1 MNILFAG
8 TPNSSASILKY
19 LANHENISVKGV
31 ITQPNKRGKRGKKL
45 NESPVAIQAKDLELD
60 IFKPKSLDNKELKN
74 IFGKFDDIDYL
85 VVVAYG
91 KMFPAWLISLPRV
104 ASVNAHFSIL
114 PKYRGASPIQ
124 SALLN
129 GDTETGISFIEI
141 NSDLDAGDIISL
153 HKIKILSHDNK
164 LTLEKKLTDKCIN
177 KIVKTLSDFK
187 DHKILAYLQD
197 NSKATYCKKISK
209 NDSFTNF
216 NEKSLNIINKFR
228 AFYEWP
234 GLAFNHNDITIKIH
248 GIEISKENSEGKPGK
263 IQKIEKDGIYINTKD
278 KMIVITHLQFPN
290 KKIISSTDVYNSY
303 QNFFK

>member
-8 TPNSSASILKY
+8 TPHSSASILKY

-45 NESPVAIQAKDLELD
+45 NESPVAIQAKVLELD
-60 IFKPKSLDNKELKN
+60 VFKPKSLDDKELKD
-74 IFGKFDDIDYL
+74 ILGKFSDIDYL

-91 KMFPAWLISLPRV
+91 KIVPAWLLSLPRV

-141 NSDLDAGDIISL
+141 NSNLDAGDIISL

-164 LTLEKKLTDKCIN
+164 LTVEKKLTDKCIDE
-177 KIVKTLSDFK
+177 IFKTLSDFK

-197 NSKATYCKKISK
+197 KSKATYCKKISK

-278 KMIVITHLQFPN
+278 KVIVITHLQFPN

-303 QNFFK
+303 QKFFK

>member
-8 TPNSSASILKY
+8 TPHSSALILKY

-45 NESPVAIQAKDLELD
+45 NESPVAIQAKVLELD
-60 IFKPKSLDNKELKN
+60 VFKPKSLDDKELKD
-74 IFGKFDDIDYL
+74 ILGKFSDIDYL

-91 KMFPAWLISLPRV
+91 KIVPAWLLSLPRV

-141 NSDLDAGDIISL
+141 NSNLDAGDIISL

-164 LTLEKKLTDKCIN
+164 LTVEKKLTDKCIDE
-177 KIVKTLSDFK
+177 IFKTLSDFK

-197 NSKATYCKKISK
+197 KSKATYCKKISK

-278 KMIVITHLQFPN
+278 KVIVITHLQFPN

>member
-8 TPNSSASILKY
+8 TPHSSASILKY

-45 NESPVAIQAKDLELD
+45 NESPVAIQAKVLELD
-60 IFKPKSLDNKELKN
+60 VFKPKSLDDKELKD
-74 IFGKFDDIDYL
+74 ILGKFSDIDYL

-91 KMFPAWLISLPRV
+91 KIVPAWLLSLPRV

-141 NSDLDAGDIISL
+141 NSNLDAGDIISL

-177 KIVKTLSDFK
+177 EIFKTLSDFK

-197 NSKATYCKKISK
+197 KSKATYCKKISK

-263 IQKIEKDGIYINTKD
+263 IQKIEKDGIYVNTKD
-278 KMIVITHLQFPN
+278 KVIVITHLQFPN

-303 QNFFK
+303 QKFFK

>member
-8 TPNSSASILKY
+8 TPHSSALILKY

-45 NESPVAIQAKDLELD
+45 NESPVAIQAKVLELD
-60 IFKPKSLDNKELKN
+60 VFKPKSLDDKELKD
-74 IFGKFDDIDYL
+74 ILGKFSDIDYL

-91 KMFPAWLISLPRV
+91 KIVPAWLLSLPRV

-141 NSDLDAGDIISL
+141 NSNLDAGDIISL

-164 LTLEKKLTDKCIN
+164 LTVEKKLTDKCIN
-177 KIVKTLSDFK
+177 EIFKTLSDFK

-197 NSKATYCKKISK
+197 KSKATYCKKISK

-303 QNFFK
+303 QKFFK

>member
-8 TPNSSASILKY
+8 TPHSSASILKY
-19 LANHENISVKGV
+19 LAKHENISVKGV

-45 NESPVAIQAKDLELD
+45 NESPVAIQAKVLELD
-60 IFKPKSLDNKELKN
+60 VFKPKSLDNKELKD
-74 IFGKFDDIDYL
+74 ILSKFSDIDYL

-91 KMFPAWLISLPRV
+91 KIVPAWLLSLPRV

-141 NSDLDAGDIISL
+141 NSNLDAGDIISL

-177 KIVKTLSDFK
+177 EIFKTLSDFK

-197 NSKATYCKKISK
+197 KSKATYCKKISK

-303 QNFFK
+303 QKFFK

>member
-8 TPNSSASILKY
+8 TPHSSALILKY

-45 NESPVAIQAKDLELD
+45 NESPVAIQAKVLELD
-60 IFKPKSLDNKELKN
+60 VFKPKSLDNKELKD
-74 IFGKFDDIDYL
+74 ILGKFSDIDYL

-91 KMFPAWLISLPRV
+91 KIVPAWLLSLPRV

-141 NSDLDAGDIISL
+141 NSNLDAGDIISL

-177 KIVKTLSDFK
+177 EIFKTLSDFK

-197 NSKATYCKKISK
+197 KSKATYCKKISK

-263 IQKIEKDGIYINTKD
+263 IQKIEKDGIYVNTKD
-278 KMIVITHLQFPN
+278 KVIVITHLQFPN

-303 QNFFK
+303 QKFFK

>member
-8 TPNSSASILKY
+8 TPHSSASILKY
-19 LANHENISVKGV
+19 LANHKNISVKAV

-45 NESPVAIQAKDLELD
+45 NESPVAIQAKVLDLD
-60 IFKPKSLDNKELKN
+60 IFKPKSLDNKELKD
-74 IFGKFDDIDYL
+74 ILGKFDDIDYL

-91 KMFPAWLISLPRV
+91 KIVPVWLLSLPRI

-216 NEKSLNIINKFR
+216 DEKSLNIINNFR

-248 GIEISKENSEGKPGK
+248 GIELSKENSEGKPGK
-263 IQKIEKDGIYINTKD
+263 IKKIEKDGIYVNTKD
-278 KMIVITHLQFPN
+278 KMIAITHLQFPN

>member
-8 TPNSSASILKY
+8 TPHSSALILKY

-45 NESPVAIQAKDLELD
+45 NESPVAIQAKVLELD
-60 IFKPKSLDNKELKN
+60 VFKPKSLDDKELKD
-74 IFGKFDDIDYL
+74 ILGKFSDIDYL

-91 KMFPAWLISLPRV
+91 KIVPAWLLSLPRV

-141 NSDLDAGDIISL
+141 NSNLDAGDIISL

-177 KIVKTLSDFK
+177 EIFKTLSDFK

-197 NSKATYCKKISK
+197 KSKATYCKKISK

-278 KMIVITHLQFPN
+278 KVIVITHLQFPN

-303 QNFFK
+303 QKFFK